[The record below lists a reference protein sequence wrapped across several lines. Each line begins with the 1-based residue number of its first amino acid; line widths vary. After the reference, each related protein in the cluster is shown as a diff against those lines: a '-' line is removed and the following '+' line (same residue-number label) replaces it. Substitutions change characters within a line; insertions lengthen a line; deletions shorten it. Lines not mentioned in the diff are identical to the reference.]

1 MASQAAVKILR
12 AFLEEPDQEQYG
24 FGIMRS
30 TGLKSASVY
39 PMLDRLEQSGWIL
52 GYDEDIDERTAGRRR
67 RRLYKLSPT
76 GERRCRGLQLVW
88 MRHHVVHQA
97 AFLERAEN
105 IGTQNRA
112 GFAAHGADAT
122 KARR

>member
-76 GERRCRGLQLVW
+76 GEREARKTVERFYRDLGPAPSWLPRPAGMALVKGP
-88 MRHHVVHQA
+88 
-97 AFLERAEN
+97 LPSE
-105 IGTQNRA
+105 
-112 GFAAHGADAT
+112 
-122 KARR
+122 ARL